1 MFLQLTFR
9 NVLNVSSI
17 NSHVFTIY
25 ISDCCSSSVS
35 ERRGLNHKYSTT
47 VIFQNYTEANVIVF
61 IPPQISVIKSYVSEC
76 KDVVLRYYF
85 GQSEDHQYE
94 KYSSIYFILSVIIT
108 TNILHFHGS
117 KK

>member
-25 ISDCCSSSVS
+25 ISECCSSSVS
-35 ERRGLNHKYSTT
+35 ERRGLNRKYSTT

-85 GQSEDHQYE
+85 GQSEDQ
-94 KYSSIYFILSVIIT
+94 SIYFILSVIIT